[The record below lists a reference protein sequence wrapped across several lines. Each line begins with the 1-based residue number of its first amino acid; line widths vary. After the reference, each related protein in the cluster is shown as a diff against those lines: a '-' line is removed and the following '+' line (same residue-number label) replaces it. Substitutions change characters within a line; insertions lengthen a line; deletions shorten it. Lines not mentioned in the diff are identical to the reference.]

1 MSKTF
6 LFALLVILSTGSAI
20 AATQQQDTYDK
31 EQIKQDYRVF
41 LQQLK
46 SLNEQ
51 YKEFT
56 GEMGKVMKEEGVP
69 TWDMGQENIHDLEGG
84 AYLKETEKDMF
95 FTLDLPGYKKN
106 SIKLTFKDT
115 KTLVITA
122 ERKLEDISR
131 SFERSFDLPAPGD
144 QKNSVASYEDGVLT
158 VKIPKT
164 ASPQAVSIP
173 IR

>member
-1 MSKTF
+1 MSKAF

-69 TWDMGQENIHDLEGG
+69 TWDMGHDLEGG
-84 AYLKETEKDMF
+84 VYLKETEKDMV

-106 SIKLTFKDT
+106 SIKLNFKDT

-122 ERKLEDISR
+122 ERKLEGISR
-131 SFERSFDLPAPGD
+131 FFERSFDLPAPGD

-164 ASPQAVSIP
+164 ASPPEISIP